1 MSQHSDPGTGTSSAT
16 RAGRVATASTAAFVA
31 ILALMTLLALD
42 RVVEGKINDFYGYW
56 DAARTVIEG
65 RPLAE
70 AWGMVWMPLLTYA
83 IVPLGLMPLLVAAAA
98 WTLANTLCAAW
109 LCHIAATAAVR
120 ARGTPAD
127 SATVPVVRLIALAV
141 MLPPIRNVM
150 YEGQFDLLLALL
162 CTAAIAGIAHGARFL
177 PALGIV
183 AAAIVKWS
191 SVALVPWV
199 AARRPLCALWTLL
212 LAATA
217 ALAPALV
224 MGVDGSM
231 AQLRR
236 ALAGPVAA
244 SAPYVTMPDRWSL
257 TNGLGRIAD
266 SAGLSP
272 QAGRWVAI
280 GVCASIAVAFLW
292 QYWCRGVR
300 WFGTRARGSLGSVHP
315 SLLLAEGAAFM
326 ALPLAIHPHVSTRHA
341 TVMTL
346 PIAILAAT
354 LVARAPRPAARLAG
368 VGLVIMAITWYLPYP
383 MRAWWQWVGGPAAAA
398 LAAAAIALWT
408 QLPPRVRTPR
418 GEPDAAATAQA

>member
-1 MSQHSDPGTGTSSAT
+1 MSQPSDPGSAGSDAI
-16 RAGRVATASTAAFVA
+16 RANRVATASTAAFVA
-31 ILALMTLLALD
+31 ILAFVTLLALD
-42 RVVEGKINDFYGYW
+42 RVIEGKINDFYGYW

-83 IVPLGLMPLLVAAAA
+83 IMPLGLMPLLVSAAF
-98 WTLANTLCAAW
+98 WTLANALIAAC
-109 LCHIAATAAVR
+109 LCHVAAAAAVR
-120 ARGTPAD
+120 ARGMRAD
-127 SATVPVVRLIALAV
+127 SATIPVVRLIALAV

-162 CTAAIAGIAHGARFL
+162 CTAAIAGIARGARAL

-183 AAAIVKWS
+183 SAAVVKWS
-191 SVALVPWV
+191 SVALLPWV
-199 AARRPLCALWTLL
+199 AVRRPLCALWTIV
-212 LAATA
+212 LAACA

-224 MGVDGSM
+224 MGIDDCM
-231 AQLRR
+231 TQLRR

-266 SAGLSP
+266 SAGLNP
-272 QAGRWVAI
+272 QMGRWAAI
-280 GVCASIAVAFLW
+280 GVCATMAAAFLL
-292 QYWCRGVR
+292 QYRSRGVR
-300 WFGTRARGSLGSVHP
+300 WFGTRARGSREAVHP

-326 ALPLAIHPHVSTRHA
+326 ALPLAIHPHVATRHA

-346 PIAILAAT
+346 PIAILAAV
-354 LVARAPRPAARLAG
+354 LVARMPRQTARLAG
-368 VGLVIMAITWYLPYP
+368 VGLIIMTIAWYMPYP
-383 MRAWWQWVGGPAAAA
+383 MRAWWQWVGGPAVAA

-408 QLPPRVRTPR
+408 QLPPRSRTRPA
-418 GEPDAAATAQA
+418 EQASAATAQA